1 MMNLSGKVM
10 LRFSW
15 ISFLGIRS
23 GFRSGW
29 QPRLPH
35 ITKKKKNGNVVVSV
49 TVSGGLRRR
58 LRLPRL
64 RGRLVQTVWRV
75 SRRVLV

>member
-1 MMNLSGKVM
+1 M
-10 LRFSW
+10 L
-15 ISFLGIRS
+15 
-23 GFRSGW
+23 
-29 QPRLPH
+29 
-35 ITKKKKNGNVVVSV
+35 GNVVVSV

-64 RGRLVQTVWRV
+64 RGRLVQTVRQV

>member
-1 MMNLSGKVM
+1 MMNRSGMVM
-10 LRFSW
+10 PRLSW

-35 ITKKKKNGNVVVSV
+35 ITKKKRNGNVVVSV

-64 RGRLVQTVWRV
+64 RGRLVQMVRQV